1 MAATATAAPST
12 FDRPRTNTFL
22 RWAPVSG
29 IVFVVLMVVG
39 SMLIGDVPSPDAST
53 KQVAAYLTDDGNHT
67 RNLVGAYMWVV
78 GALAFLWFLMR
89 LRNDLRRAEGAPGV
103 LSNLAF
109 SAGIAFAAVWMVS
122 AATFASVAYATGV
135 RSAPVTSPD
144 LVRVLPPM
152 GRLILLLGGGFSGL
166 LLLLATAAL
175 ILRTAVYPKWLGWL
189 AIVAAIVLLFD
200 LVYLTIFPFWGWV
213 FIASVVMLIRR
224 DAAVV
229 ALDA

>member
-1 MAATATAAPST
+1 
-12 FDRPRTNTFL
+12 
-22 RWAPVSG
+22 
-29 IVFVVLMVVG
+29 
-39 SMLIGDVPSPDAST
+39 
-53 KQVAAYLTDDGNHT
+53 
-67 RNLVGAYMWVV
+67 
-78 GALAFLWFLMR
+78 
-89 LRNDLRRAEGAPGV
+89 
-103 LSNLAF
+103 
-109 SAGIAFAAVWMVS
+109 MVS

-135 RSAPVTSPD
+135 RNAPVTSPD

-189 AIVAAIVLLFD
+189 GIVAAIVLLFD
-200 LVYLTIFPFWGWV
+200 LVYLTILPFWGWV

-229 ALDA
+229 ASGE